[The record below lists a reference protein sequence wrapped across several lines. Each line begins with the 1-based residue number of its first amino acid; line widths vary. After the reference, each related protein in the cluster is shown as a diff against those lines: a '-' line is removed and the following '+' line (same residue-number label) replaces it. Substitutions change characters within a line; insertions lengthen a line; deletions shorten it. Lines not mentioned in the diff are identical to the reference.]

1 MDRIDEPYQSFYFLL
16 TLNYETS
23 IFSIN
28 LIVDGSSNF
37 TPYAPI
43 IEQVKLTN
51 EELKQIIKMQQKNID
66 QELKLL
72 QQISNPDIHRSSPTN
87 DS

>member
-1 MDRIDEPYQSFYFLL
+1 M
-16 TLNYETS
+16 NYETLM
-23 IFSIN
+23 FSIN
-28 LIVDGSSNF
+28 CIVDGSSNF

-72 QQISNPDIHRSSPTN
+72 QEISNPDIRRSNPTN
-87 DS
+87 DSWE

>member
-1 MDRIDEPYQSFYFLL
+1 MDRIIIPELH
-16 TLNYETS
+16 YETI
-23 IFSIN
+23 IFFIN
-28 LIVDGSSNF
+28 LITDGSSNF

-72 QQISNPDIHRSSPTN
+72 QEISSPEIGRSKPTN

>member
-1 MDRIDEPYQSFYFLL
+1 MIFPELH
-16 TLNYETS
+16 YETI

-28 LIVDGSSNF
+28 FIVDGSSNF

-72 QQISNPDIHRSSPTN
+72 QEISNPDSRRSNPTN

>member
-1 MDRIDEPYQSFYFLL
+1 M
-16 TLNYETS
+16 NYETL

-28 LIVDGSSNF
+28 LIVDGNSNF

>member
-1 MDRIDEPYQSFYFLL
+1 M
-16 TLNYETS
+16 NYETL

-28 LIVDGSSNF
+28 LIVDGNSNF

-72 QQISNPDIHRSSPTN
+72 QEISNPDSRRSNPTN

>member
-1 MDRIDEPYQSFYFLL
+1 MDRIDKPYYLPNM
-16 TLNYETS
+16 NYETL

-28 LIVDGSSNF
+28 LIVDGNSNF

-72 QQISNPDIHRSSPTN
+72 QQISNPDIRRSNPTN